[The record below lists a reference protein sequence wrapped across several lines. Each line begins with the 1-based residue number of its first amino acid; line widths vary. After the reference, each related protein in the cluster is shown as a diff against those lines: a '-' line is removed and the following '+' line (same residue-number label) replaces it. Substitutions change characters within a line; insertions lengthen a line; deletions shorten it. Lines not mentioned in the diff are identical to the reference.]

1 MAATKIVTALVGA
14 SMLLVAQQERISLQ
28 PPSASWAGKVDLSPG
43 KTFRD
48 RLKSGGEGPEL
59 MVVPAGEFRMGD
71 IQGKHGKDELPVHKV
86 KIQKPF
92 AVSRYEITF
101 GQYDEFAKATGRKLL
116 EDEGWGR
123 GRQPVIHISWNDAV
137 AYGAWLSRQTGMRH
151 RLPSEA
157 EWEYVARA
165 GTETVYWWGN
175 EVNKA

>member
-14 SMLLVAQQERISLQ
+14 SMLLVAQQQRISLQ

-71 IQGKHGKDELPVHKV
+71 IQGKHGKDELPVHEV

-101 GQYDEFAKATGRKLL
+101 DQYDQFAKATGRELPD
-116 EDEGWGR
+116 DEGFGR
-123 GRQPVIHISWNDAV
+123 GREPVIRVSWHDAV
-137 AYGAWLSRQTGMRH
+137 AYAEWLSLQTGKRY